1 MMQEFLNRYYARKNQ
16 DSANFGS
23 SILKLAEV
31 LKGDAIPALDA
42 ASGNKLAE
50 ACQGVLT
57 ATGFNIK
64 IKPEL
69 DSTEIQDLVSR
80 YGAQANAAVRPV
92 QLMGEDWWKD
102 DCGPLLVFIGVNK
115 TPSIFISSRRGAYVV
130 DGVTRKTT
138 KVDEDFAK
146 TFAQI
151 AYMFFRPL
159 PDKKISLLDLL
170 KFGFKGTG
178 PDFINVFVTGIL
190 GGVLGLLVPFATG
203 RIMDILIPN
212 AERQTLVQVILVLV
226 ASAAGVASFEL
237 ARSISMLRIEGRMGN
252 VSQSAIIFRLLK
264 LPPPFFKN
272 YSAGDL
278 GQRAFGID
286 GILRIFTGTTQVAL
300 LGWIFGIISLVYIFS
315 IDSKLAYLGMGIVGI
330 SLTFTLFINI
340 VRLSLER
347 VQYNI
352 QGKIS
357 GLVLQLI
364 NGISKLRSCGAES
377 RGFDKWAGDFSIQ
390 KSIDYRLT
398 QLKNRQLVFDAG
410 FSVVSTMFIFAMLSI
425 FGHPIEVGKYMAFS
439 AAFSQFFLSTVSIG
453 AALTSS
459 LSAIPLFERARPI
472 LDALPE
478 VADDKKDPG
487 PIDGSVELSNITF
500 SYEGEGPVVLSN
512 LSFSIEP
519 NEFVAIVGASG
530 SGKSTIFRL
539 LLGFEIPT
547 SGIVFLNNQNLK
559 KLDITAVRKQLGVV
573 LQSGTLMPAS
583 IFRNIVGSNPL
594 TIDDAWRAAE
604 MAGIADDIKVMP
616 MGMQTFIA
624 EGAGT
629 ISGGQHQRLLIA
641 RAFAGNPKMIL
652 FDEATSALDNE
663 TQAIVYDSLNKLKV
677 TKLIIAHRLST
688 IQNADRILVIDQ
700 GRLVEQGKYD
710 DLVNQNGV
718 FADLIKRQVL

>member
-31 LKGDAIPALDA
+31 LKGDVIPVLDVT
-42 ASGNKLAE
+42 SGNKLAE

-57 ATGFNIK
+57 ATGFNVK

-69 DSTEIQDLVSR
+69 DSTEIQDLVLR

-300 LGWIFGIISLVYIFS
+300 LGWIFGIISLIYIFS

-377 RGFDKWAGDFSIQ
+377 RGFDKWASDFSIQ

-439 AAFSQFFLSTVSIG
+439 AAFSQFFLSTVS
-453 AALTSS
+453 A
-459 LSAIPLFERARPI
+459 
-472 LDALPE
+472 
-478 VADDKKDPG
+478 
-487 PIDGSVELSNITF
+487 
-500 SYEGEGPVVLSN
+500 
-512 LSFSIEP
+512 
-519 NEFVAIVGASG
+519 
-530 SGKSTIFRL
+530 
-539 LLGFEIPT
+539 
-547 SGIVFLNNQNLK
+547 QNLDK
-559 KLDITAVRKQLGVV
+559 
-573 LQSGTLMPAS
+573 SFCS
-583 IFRNIVGSNPL
+583 
-594 TIDDAWRAAE
+594 
-604 MAGIADDIKVMP
+604 
-616 MGMQTFIA
+616 
-624 EGAGT
+624 
-629 ISGGQHQRLLIA
+629 RL
-641 RAFAGNPKMIL
+641 
-652 FDEATSALDNE
+652 
-663 TQAIVYDSLNKLKV
+663 
-677 TKLIIAHRLST
+677 
-688 IQNADRILVIDQ
+688 
-700 GRLVEQGKYD
+700 
-710 DLVNQNGV
+710 
-718 FADLIKRQVL
+718 